1 VEVEVNEMTAG
12 SEKAANPA
20 RPVVCNPNLE
30 PRLSDSEIERMAA
43 ILKAIAHPVRIKIL
57 DLILQCDGEVCSCD
71 IERFFELSQPTIS
84 HHIKLL
90 QETGLIAS
98 EPRGVW
104 VYHKIRTDAFS
115 YIRDH
120 LDPFRHAA

>member
-30 PRLSDSEIERMAA
+30 PRLLDSEIERMAA

-57 DLILQCDGEVCSCD
+57 DLILQGDGEVCSCD

-90 QETGLIAS
+90 QEAGLIAS

-104 VYHKIRTDAFS
+104 AYHRIRTDAFA

>member
-1 VEVEVNEMTAG
+1 VEVEINDMTAG

-30 PRLSDSEIERMAA
+30 PRLNDSEIDRMAA

-57 DLILQCDGEVCSCD
+57 DLILQGDGEVCSCD

-90 QETGLIAS
+90 QEAGLITS

-104 VYHKIRTDAFS
+104 VYHTIRSAAFS
-115 YIRDH
+115 YIRDQM
-120 LDPFRHAA
+120 DQFRNAE